1 MGFIRHLRDVMR
13 LMQLPK
19 EQRRLTF
26 YSEGKNYWPHL
37 EGLVRELLKIS
48 DIPICYISSGEDD
61 PGLSLEHPKYQT
73 FKIDEGFVRNWLF
86 ENIETDVMVMTMPD
100 LQQYQVKRSK
110 HKVHYVFVQHSLVS
124 LHMIYR
130 KGAFDH
136 YDTIFCA
143 GPHHVKE
150 IRAMEEKYNLPAK
163 KLVEHGYGRLDSII
177 QEAKKRPEKENLSNA
192 VQHILIAPTWG
203 SEGTIESGIGE
214 KIVEQLL
221 KDGYKVT
228 LRPHPQTIKF
238 AKTKIDSILNK
249 YSKNRLFNYEANIAG
264 QESLHASDIMISD
277 WSGAALDYA
286 FGLGKPVVF
295 VDAPRKVNNPDYEEL
310 GIEPF
315 EVSIREVIG
324 DIIHKEN
331 IPELQSVIDTVT
343 SKNISKDKLP
353 NYVCNLGESAPNGC
367 GIIKVLCNE
376 K

>member
-1 MGFIRHLRDVMR
+1 MGFINHIRDVMR
-13 LMQLPK
+13 FVQLPK
-19 EQRRLTF
+19 EQRRLVF

-37 EGLVRELLKIS
+37 EGLVRELLKTS
-48 DIPICYISSGEDD
+48 DLPICYISSGEDD
-61 PGLSLEHPKYQT
+61 PGLSLTHPNYQT

-100 LQQYQVKRSK
+100 LHQYQVKRSK

-143 GPHHVKE
+143 GSHHVKE
-150 IRAMEEKYNLPAK
+150 IQAMEAKYNLPAK
-163 KLVEHGYGRLDSII
+163 NLVEHGYGRLDSII
-177 QEAKKRPEKENLSNA
+177 AESKKRPKQENNSNVA
-192 VQHILIAPTWG
+192 QHVLIAPTWG
-203 SEGTIESGIGE
+203 PKGTIESGIGE
-214 KIVEQLL
+214 KIIEQLL

-238 AKTKIDSILNK
+238 TKKKIDDILKKYANNK
-249 YSKNRLFNYEANIAG
+249 LFSYEANVAG
-264 QESLHASDIMISD
+264 KESLHASDIMIGD

-286 FGLGKPVVF
+286 FGLDKPVIF
-295 VDAPRKVNNPDYEEL
+295 VDVPKKINNLDYQEI

-315 EVSIREVIG
+315 EISIRETLGQVL
-324 DIIHKEN
+324 KVSN
-331 IPELQSVIDTVT
+331 IRNID
-343 SKNISKDKLP
+343 K
-353 NYVCNLGESAPNGC
+353 
-367 GIIKVLCNE
+367 IIKSSILGNVGNTVFNIEKSAEKGCLELSRLCNE